1 MKVLKCLALLTL
13 VVALVGTLT
22 SCGSVHPLAVLADD
36 GRPTNGIALLIDVS
50 GSYDNA
56 RPAAV
61 ELADRKLVDEL
72 NEGDCLAALKI
83 GAQGF
88 SDGEI
93 LADCL
98 SASDKPIDSAN
109 VFRNRSKKVEWKNKI
124 RNISSMKSE
133 RKSDIEGSLANASLL
148 LRGLKSDQKWLI
160 VFSDLKK
167 NIEIK
172 MPDGETLKNV
182 TVRVYC
188 FPKDGLTPSDYL
200 RQTELWTSYFKRHGA
215 SDVRFYSI
223 AETRL
228 KTKLLE

>member
-36 GRPTNGIALLIDVS
+36 GRPTNGIVLLIDVS

-72 NEGDCLAALKI
+72 DEGDCVAALKV
-83 GAQGF
+83 GARGF
-88 SDGEI
+88 TDREI
-93 LADCL
+93 FADCL

-109 VFRNRSKKVEWKNKI
+109 VFRNRSKKDEWRNKI
-124 RNISSMKSE
+124 RHISLMKSE
-133 RKSDIEGSLANASLL
+133 GGTDIEGSLASAAILL
-148 LRGLKSDQKWLI
+148 QSLKSDQKWLI
-160 VFSDLKK
+160 VFSDLKN

-172 MPDGETLKNV
+172 MPAGEMLKNV
-182 TVRVYC
+182 AVRVYC
-188 FPKDGLTPSDYL
+188 FPKDGFTPSDYF
-200 RQTELWTSYFKRHGA
+200 RRIELWTKYFKRHGV

-223 AETRL
+223 AETKL
-228 KTKLLE
+228 KTKLLS